1 MECIVRRSPRP
12 QTTSANKDL
21 DLLKSSIPHRLL
33 PFSPPRPFPPQN
45 SFLVARTM
53 GRWTAEYQD
62 DVFLSK
68 LKGLVSGAIKRTKL
82 EKAEPTIS
90 YKHFVEDLDAGD
102 SFTTAVIEILVQEL
116 AERRLRSSPGDRRLI
131 ADRTAKSLRLLATP
145 IRIYRERRSA
155 ARRTVNMA
163 EYLTAPPDELDME
176 EDDDEFETMLDRATM
191 PVEGVRINSGA
202 LRRILPPQLDHRRR
216 HHPPLPPRRRP
227 AHPRALRR
235 LAGADAPG
243 ALPAQHHPRP
253 PAVSVWA
260 LPPAAPA
267 ALSLARQPSLRRT
280 TAARA
285 RTVDFNDFTAHRRA
299 STRTAASAPCP
310 RPRREPGAGAGDEPW
325 MRAGASA
332 RATRRFF
339 PFSYQTRTARHGG
352 ARTDEL
358 FDRGGGGAASG
369 DEALYLTETEP
380 EPEPEPEHE
389 HEQPASYFSFPTP
402 AATAG
407 AGAAGPR
414 LRRGGVRP
422 PESLLLRRVSPV
434 RSVLEGGAPRSPG
447 SASAGEDATGGPGSA
462 AEAEAASYP
471 TPEPGPS
478 E

>member
-1 MECIVRRSPRP
+1 
-12 QTTSANKDL
+12 
-21 DLLKSSIPHRLL
+21 
-33 PFSPPRPFPPQN
+33 
-45 SFLVARTM
+45 M

-145 IRIYRERRSA
+145 IRIYRERRTA

-191 PVEGVRINSGA
+191 PVEGVRINSELFDA
-202 LRRILPPQLDHRRR
+202 YYPPSWTTAAATTRRS
-216 HHPPLPPRRRP
+216 
-227 AHPRALRR
+227 
-235 LAGADAPG
+235 
-243 ALPAQHHPRP
+243 LPAAGPPTPALSDDSQSQTPPGLSPPSTTRA

-267 ALSLARQPSLRRT
+267 SLSLARQPPLRRT
-280 TAARA
+280 SAARA
-285 RTVDFNDFTAHRRA
+285 RAVDFNDFTAHRRA
-299 STRTAASAPCP
+299 STRTAASAPAP
-310 RPRREPGAGAGDEPW
+310 AAAAAEPGAGAGDEPW

-358 FDRGGGGAASG
+358 FDRGGGNSS
-369 DEALYLTETEP
+369 DEALYLTETD
-380 EPEPEPEHE
+380 PEPEPEHE
-389 HEQPASYFSFPTP
+389 PPASYFSFPTP
-402 AATAG
+402 ASTAG
-407 AGAAGPR
+407 AGVAGPR

-434 RSVLEGGAPRSPG
+434 LSVLEGGALRSPG
-447 SASAGEDATGGPGSA
+447 SVSVGEDATGGPGSA